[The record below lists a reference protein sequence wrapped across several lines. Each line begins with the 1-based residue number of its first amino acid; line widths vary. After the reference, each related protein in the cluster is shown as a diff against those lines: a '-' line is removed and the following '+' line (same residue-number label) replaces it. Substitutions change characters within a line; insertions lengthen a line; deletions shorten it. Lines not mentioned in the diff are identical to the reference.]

1 MNFPAKKDFG
11 TAVAFLVFIAVVIG
25 FCAFEFA
32 TEGASGGAAIV
43 AGILVLLT
51 VLLWGWF
58 WFGTSYEITS
68 THIRIR
74 CGPIRWRIDLDQ
86 IVEAVPTSSAWL
98 MVGGSH
104 ARFALSKDAILIK
117 ASNKV
122 LGVFPHAV
130 LISPQNRTEFL
141 TELAAASQDLDIIDS
156 GFVCRRSDTPV
167 ADRAELT

>member
-1 MNFPAKKDFG
+1 MTYPAKKDFG
-11 TAVAFLVFIAVVIG
+11 TAAAFLVFVAVVI
-25 FCAFEFA
+25 AFGAWEFA
-32 TEGASGGAAIV
+32 TEGASGGAAIAV
-43 AGILVLLT
+43 GILLLLT

-58 WFGTSYEITS
+58 WFGTNYEITS
-68 THIRIR
+68 SHVRIR
-74 CGPIRWRIDLDQ
+74 FGPIRWRIALDQ

-130 LISPQNRTEFL
+130 LISPRDKTGFL
-141 TELAAASQDLDIIDS
+141 QALAEASPNITRKEVL
-156 GFVCRRSDTPV
+156 GFERRVDT
-167 ADRAELT
+167 

>member
-11 TAVAFLVFIAVVIG
+11 TAVAFLVFVAVVIG
-25 FCAFEFA
+25 FGAFEFA
-32 TEGASGGAAIV
+32 TEGTSGGAAIV
-43 AGILVLLT
+43 VGVVLLLT

-68 THIRIR
+68 SHVRIC
-74 CGPIRWRIDLDQ
+74 CGPIRWRIKLDE
-86 IVEAVPTSSAWL
+86 IVEAVPTSNAWL

-104 ARFALSKDAILIK
+104 ARSALSKDAILIK

-130 LISPQNRTEFL
+130 LISPRDKTGFL
-141 TELAAASQDLDIIDS
+141 HALAEAWPNLQRFED
-156 GFVCRRSDTPV
+156 GGVRRRRE
-167 ADRAELT
+167 AGE